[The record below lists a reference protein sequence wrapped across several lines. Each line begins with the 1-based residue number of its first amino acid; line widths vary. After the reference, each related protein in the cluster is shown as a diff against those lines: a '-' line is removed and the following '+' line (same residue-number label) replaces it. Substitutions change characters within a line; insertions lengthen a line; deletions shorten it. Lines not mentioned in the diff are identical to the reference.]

1 MDGNGN
7 GNEVPSLA
15 EQRGVDVVY
24 DPAEDSE
31 LLADAVVE
39 GVAAGDL
46 LLDVGTGSGYVA
58 RRARKAGVEVVGSDL
73 NPHACEHAAD
83 AGVPVVRADLTA
95 PFRDCAV
102 DVVAFNPPYLP
113 EPEDSGWGD
122 WLETAITGGEDGR
135 AVVEPFLDD
144 VGRVL
149 APGGRVYLLVSTM
162 TGPDEVREYAAV
174 RGLDAREVAS
184 ESFRFERL
192 LVLELTRA

>member
-1 MDGNGN
+1 MPTSSSRSPAAT
-7 GNEVPSLA
+7 PSTTA
-15 EQRGVDVVY
+15 S
-24 DPAEDSE
+24 AS
-31 LLADAVVE
+31 
-39 GVAAGDL
+39 DL

-83 AGVPVVRADLTA
+83 LGVPVGRADLTTA
-95 PFRDCAV
+95 FRDDV
-102 DVVAFNPPYLP
+102 FDVVAFNPPYLP

-192 LVLELTRA
+192 LVLELTQA

>member
-1 MDGNGN
+1 MDGN

-58 RRARKAGVEVVGSDL
+58 RRARRAGAEVVGSEI
-73 NPHACEHAAD
+73 NPHACEHAAGM
-83 AGVPVVRADLTA
+83 GVPVVRADLTTA
-95 PFRDCAV
+95 FRDDAF
-102 DVVAFNPPYLP
+102 DAVAFNPPYLP
-113 EPEDSGWGD
+113 EPEGGGWGD

-162 TGPDEVREYAAV
+162 TGPDEVREYAAA

-192 LVLELTRA
+192 LVLELTLV

>member
-1 MDGNGN
+1 MDGN

-58 RRARKAGVEVVGSDL
+58 RRARKAGAEVVGSEI
-73 NPHACEHAAD
+73 NPHACEHAAEM
-83 AGVPVVRADLTA
+83 GVPVVRADLTTA
-95 PFRDCAV
+95 FRDDAF
-102 DVVAFNPPYLP
+102 DAVAFNPPYLP
-113 EPEDSGWGD
+113 EPEGGGWGD

-162 TGPDEVREYAAV
+162 TGPDEVREYAAA
-174 RGLDAREVAS
+174 RGLDAPIG
-184 ESFRFERL
+184 L
-192 LVLELTRA
+192 LRGIN

>member
-1 MDGNGN
+1 MIFDPT
-7 GNEVPSLA
+7 EVG
-15 EQRGVDVVY
+15 EVY

-39 GVAAGDL
+39 GVAEGDL

-58 RRARKAGVEVVGSDL
+58 RRARRAGAEIVGSEI

-83 AGVPVVRADLTA
+83 MGVPVVRANLTTA
-95 PFRDCAV
+95 FQTGTF

-113 EPEDSGWGD
+113 EPEGGGWGD
-122 WLETAITGGEDGR
+122 WMETAITGGEDGR
-135 AVVEPFLDD
+135 ETIEPFLDD
-144 VGRVL
+144 VERVL

-162 TGPDEVREYAAV
+162 TGPDEVREYAAA
-174 RGLDAREVAS
+174 RGLAATEVAS

-192 LVLELTRA
+192 LVLELTRIP